1 MFGEIDWQKIFVPD
15 TPLIEIF
22 VRGTIIYL
30 GLLALLRLFRREAG
44 TVGIP
49 DLLVLV
55 LIADAAQSAMAGDY
69 TSVTDG
75 LLLVLTIIGW
85 SYFLNRLGYQVPA
98 VGHFVHPPPMP
109 LVEDGKLLRQ
119 NMRRQ
124 FVTEEE
130 LMSHLREQGVEDPSQ
145 VRRAFIE
152 GDGRISIVPREGQ
165 THHAEERAGP
175 V

>member
-1 MFGEIDWQKIFVPD
+1 MFGEVDWQKLFVPSM
-15 TPLIEIF
+15 PLTEIF
-22 VRGTIIYL
+22 IRGTIVYL
-30 GLLALLRLFRREAG
+30 GLLILLRLFRREAG

-55 LIADAAQSAMAGDY
+55 LIADAAQNAMASDY

-85 SYFLNRLGYQVPA
+85 SYFLNWLGYHVTF
-98 VGHFVHPPPMP
+98 VGRLVHPPPTP
-109 LVEDGKLLRQ
+109 LIEDGKLLRQ

-130 LMSHLREQGVEDPSQ
+130 LMSHLREQGVED
-145 VRRAFIE
+145 VGHVKRAYIE
-152 GDGRISIVPREGQ
+152 GDGRISVVARDGQ
-165 THHAEERAGP
+165 SHTTEERGP